1 MSLKNGSRPKL
12 NQPNWR
18 TFSDFCLSWLWNG
31 AYSQNFKFPSSDSW
45 PPKNLGLDASWMKQI
60 GEGQP
65 LLVPKHH
72 FRYSTCYRMNQTS
85 LFWYSESPWRTG
97 PSASQTIPIRG
108 GQISHEQIYTN
119 ILPFIAALGKV
130 PTWDHQIWNLLNGLM
145 LLIFFSLFWAKSY
158 MWCKTPHIFYREIT
172 ISLYGNSHAMISC

>member
-12 NQPNWR
+12 NQPNRR

-31 AYSQNFKFPSSDSW
+31 AYRKLQSEFQISLFRFTISSKFRSRCKLNETNWRRSP
-45 PPKNLGLDASWMKQI
+45 N
-60 GEGQP
+60 P

-85 LFWYSESPWRTG
+85 LCWYSESQWKTG
-97 PSASQTIPIRG
+97 PSASQTVPIGG
-108 GQISHEQIYTN
+108 GQISHEQIYAN

-130 PTWDHQIWNLLNGLM
+130 PTWDHQIWNLVNGSM

-158 MWCKTPHIFYREIT
+158 MWRKPPYI
-172 ISLYGNSHAMISC
+172 L